1 MKFPPFPKIKIPA
14 TSHQIP
20 REYSIGP
27 QSGEGKWEKEKIA
40 PRDVIFSAQLTQCG
54 VTWWP
59 GWCRQRIKKKFN
71 FGVLVARSSRAL
83 RYVHWFQFPP
93 RPGTAVTCN
102 SILLPRSPGLPDVP
116 CRPISYSF
124 IHLSQNQP
132 RKRGEL
138 FSAKWQIWKTSFLL
152 FCVAACC
159 HLIKKA
165 ILEIQ
170 KRLRRDDPDL
180 FTKYAKYDS
189 WWFRPFLL
197 FPIEQRIAGSNLPPA
212 VHNCYSNLFFIFAVT
227 EINDHIWLY

>member
-138 FSAKWQIWKTSFLL
+138 FF
-152 FCVAACC
+152 F
-159 HLIKKA
+159 
-165 ILEIQ
+165 EI
-170 KRLRRDDPDL
+170 
-180 FTKYAKYDS
+180 YD
-189 WWFRPFLL
+189 
-197 FPIEQRIAGSNLPPA
+197 
-212 VHNCYSNLFFIFAVT
+212 
-227 EINDHIWLY
+227 